1 MDTDIKLKAVLY
13 AIPLFLTPFADKIIS
28 ILFQDKWPSLQMVL
42 GCALLG
48 IIASSL
54 GLRMYFDGSYERSK
68 GLDNSGPNG
77 PGPNGASSNGNGTP
91 PVVVPPAV
99 VSPAVPPVVPPKV

>member
-1 MDTDIKLKAVLY
+1 MDSDIKFKAILY

-28 ILFQDKWPSLQMVL
+28 VLFTDKWPSLQMVA
-42 GCALLG
+42 GCTILG

-68 GLDNSGPNG
+68 
-77 PGPNGASSNGNGTP
+77 NGNGKNGVTP
-91 PVVVPPAV
+91 PTVPP
-99 VSPAVPPVVPPKV
+99 PTVPPITPPTD

>member
-1 MDTDIKLKAVLY
+1 MDQDIKYKAVLY
-13 AIPLFLTPFADKIIS
+13 AIPLFLTPFADKIIA
-28 ILFQDKWPSLQMVL
+28 ILFQDKWPSPQMVV

-68 GLDNSGPNG
+68 
-77 PGPNGASSNGNGTP
+77 NGNGNGNGGLPKLPT
-91 PVVVPPAV
+91 V
-99 VSPAVPPVVPPKV
+99 PVVPPKAD

>member
-1 MDTDIKLKAVLY
+1 MDKDIKLKATLY

-28 ILFQDKWPSLQMVL
+28 ILFKDQWPSPQMVV

-54 GLRMYFDGSYERSK
+54 GLRMYFDGSYQRSV
-68 GLDNSGPNG
+68 DRS
-77 PGPNGASSNGNGTP
+77 NGAGTP
-91 PVVVPPAV
+91 G
-99 VSPAVPPVVPPKV
+99 KNDLH